1 MINRSSYFFYIGK
14 SFTVHGRTYRI
25 LNVVGQGGEA
35 TVYRCKDRDGMEH
48 AAKVFYFSRFP
59 QYQLRQ
65 RVDGFMKEA
74 QILTYLSGRSPHFVQ
89 MVDYEY
95 NPNENIGYMVMELGN
110 GCLRQYLQGFPLND
124 QARRMFWKQ
133 TVGILRALEDAQIG
147 NSIKRYTVFY
157 LIFLFIFL

>member
-1 MINRSSYFFYIGK
+1 M
-14 SFTVHGRTYRI
+14 
-25 LNVVGQGGEA
+25 
-35 TVYRCKDRDGMEH
+35 
-48 AAKVFYFSRFP
+48 
-59 QYQLRQ
+59 

-74 QILTYLSGRSPHFVQ
+74 QILSYLSGRSPHFVH

-95 NPNENIGYMVMELGN
+95 KPNENIGYMVMELGN
-110 GCLRQYLQGFPLND
+110 GCLRQYLQGLPLND

-147 NSIKRYTVFY
+147 NSIKRYTLFY